1 MADVVSCL
9 LPTAQG
15 KVNAIDHE
23 ALVAAVWALKLI
35 LDRINEKDLIRQE
48 MMSRA
53 KAVEQRI
60 QDQITSLALVNRK

>member
-1 MADVVSCL
+1 MADVVNCP
-9 LPTAQG
+9 LPPAQG

-53 KAVEQRI
+53 KSGRTANSGSDYQF
-60 QDQITSLALVNRK
+60 SSG